1 MKRYCDMLADE
12 RPEYKA
18 ANYGFESLSNT
29 ELLSMVINRGAG
41 TIESMSQARQLM
53 NVASG
58 SLTALGKMSM
68 YEMQVVQGIGDS
80 KALAIL
86 AALELGKRKA
96 MEKQGY
102 RPDLGSSIAIYNFLH
117 PMMADL
123 QVEEA
128 HLLLMNQNFKL
139 LKHVKLSVGG
149 ITDTSVDVRRI
160 MREAVMCN
168 ATIVALAHNHPSG
181 SPNPSKDDDRLTT
194 QIHKA
199 CEVMRLFFMDHVII
213 TDGAFYSYHDKGKL

>member
-58 SLTALGKMSM
+58 SLTALSKMSM
-68 YEMQVVQGIGDS
+68 YEMQVVQGIGDC

-181 SPNPSKDDDRLTT
+181 SPYPSKDDDRLTT

>member
-68 YEMQVVQGIGDS
+68 YEMQVVQGIGDC

-86 AALELGKRKA
+86 AALELSKRKA

-181 SPNPSKDDDRLTT
+181 SPYPSKDDDRLTT

>member
-41 TIESMSQARQLM
+41 TTESLSQARQLM

-68 YEMQVVQGIGDS
+68 YEMQVVQGVGDC

-96 MEKQGY
+96 MEKQGS

-117 PMMADL
+117 PKMADL

-181 SPNPSKDDDRLTT
+181 SPNPSKNDDRLTT

>member
-68 YEMQVVQGIGDS
+68 YEMQVVVAMNMAISNCHSRS
-80 KALAIL
+80 KIHAI
-86 AALELGKRKA
+86 
-96 MEKQGY
+96 
-102 RPDLGSSIAIYNFLH
+102 
-117 PMMADL
+117 
-123 QVEEA
+123 
-128 HLLLMNQNFKL
+128 HLYVHL
-139 LKHVKLSVGG
+139 
-149 ITDTSVDVRRI
+149 
-160 MREAVMCN
+160 
-168 ATIVALAHNHPSG
+168 
-181 SPNPSKDDDRLTT
+181 
-194 QIHKA
+194 
-199 CEVMRLFFMDHVII
+199 
-213 TDGAFYSYHDKGKL
+213 

>member
-68 YEMQVVQGIGDS
+68 YEMQVVQGIGDC

-181 SPNPSKDDDRLTT
+181 IPYPSKDDDRRTT

-199 CEVMRLFFMDHVII
+199 CQVMRLFFMDHVII

>member
-68 YEMQVVQGIGDS
+68 YEMQVVQGIGDC

-128 HLLLMNQNFKL
+128 YLLLMNQNFKL

-181 SPNPSKDDDRLTT
+181 SPYPSKDDDRLTT

>member
-12 RPEYKA
+12 KPEYKA

-68 YEMQVVQGIGDS
+68 YEMQVVQGIGDC

-102 RPDLGSSIAIYNFLH
+102 RPDLSSSIAIYNFLH

-181 SPNPSKDDDRLTT
+181 SPYPSKDDDRLTT

>member
-68 YEMQVVQGIGDS
+68 YEMQVVQGIGDC

-117 PMMADL
+117 TMMADL

-181 SPNPSKDDDRLTT
+181 SPYPSKDDDRLTT

>member
-68 YEMQVVQGIGDS
+68 YEMQVVQGIGDC

-181 SPNPSKDDDRLTT
+181 SPYPSKDDDRLTT

-213 TDGAFYSYHDKGKL
+213 TDGAFYSYHDNGKL

>member
-68 YEMQVVQGIGDS
+68 YEMQVVQGIGDC

-168 ATIVALAHNHPSG
+168 TTIVELARHQPSG
-181 SPNPSKDDDRLTT
+181 SPYPSKDDDRLTT

>member
-12 RPEYKA
+12 RPAYKA
-18 ANYGFESLSNT
+18 ANYGIESLSNT
-29 ELLSMVINRGAG
+29 ELISMVINRGAG

-68 YEMQVVQGIGDS
+68 YEMQVVQGIGDC

-181 SPNPSKDDDRLTT
+181 SPYPSKDDDRLTT
-194 QIHKA
+194 QIHQA
-199 CEVMRLFFMDHVII
+199 CEEMRLFFMDHVII
-213 TDGAFYSYHDKGKL
+213 TDGAFYSYHDNGKL

>member
-1 MKRYCDMLADE
+1 
-12 RPEYKA
+12 
-18 ANYGFESLSNT
+18 
-29 ELLSMVINRGAG
+29 
-41 TIESMSQARQLM
+41 
-53 NVASG
+53 
-58 SLTALGKMSM
+58 
-68 YEMQVVQGIGDS
+68 
-80 KALAIL
+80 
-86 AALELGKRKA
+86 
-96 MEKQGY
+96 
-102 RPDLGSSIAIYNFLH
+102 
-117 PMMADL
+117 MMADL

-181 SPNPSKDDDRLTT
+181 SPYPSKDDDRLTT

>member
-68 YEMQVVQGIGDS
+68 YEMQVVQGIGDC

-168 ATIVALAHNHPSG
+168 ATIVALSHNHPSG
-181 SPNPSKDDDRLTT
+181 SPYPSKDDDRLTT

>member
-18 ANYGFESLSNT
+18 ANYGFESLSYT

-68 YEMQVVQGIGDS
+68 YEMQVVQGIGDC

-181 SPNPSKDDDRLTT
+181 SPYPSKDDDRLTT